1 MSRMPQSEDDLNL
14 LARLKKHPKL
24 LARMEGLLAVVE
36 NADGEIKKASAAEA
50 LVIEEIRQMGQE
62 SLSSWAANQVEKTS
76 GAACPGE
83 GMRRAGKKNCA
94 GTPPSESLK

>member
-1 MSRMPQSEDDLNL
+1 MTPSEDDQKL

-36 NADGEIKKASAAEA
+36 NAAGDIQKASAAEA
-50 LVIEEIRQMGQE
+50 RVIEEIRQMGHE

-76 GAACPGE
+76 EAACQDE

-94 GTPPSESLK
+94 GTPPSASLK